1 MYENHNIM
9 LVEQIGKIIRK
20 RRKELKITQPY
31 LAELAEV
38 SVNTLYKLERG
49 QGNPSLEVLGKLSDV
64 LGMELKLEVKK
75 V

>member
-1 MYENHNIM
+1 M
-9 LVEQIGKIIRK
+9 LVEEIGKIIKK

-38 SVNTLYKLERG
+38 SVNTLCKLERG
-49 QGNPSLEVLGKLSDV
+49 QGNPSLEVLVKLSDV
-64 LGMELKLEVKK
+64 LGMELKLEIKK